1 MRWVAALWVMIAIFL
16 VFLVTA
22 ANGQMFCVDRVEMF
36 DRLASEYGE
45 ELVEVKAGDQ
55 GLLEVLR
62 SYQSGTWTLL
72 LTGPIG
78 ITCVVAT
85 GEGLST
91 DEDLLESMEY
101 AL

>member
-1 MRWVAALWVMIAIFL
+1 MRWVALAIWV
-16 VFLVTA
+16 VA
-22 ANGQMFCVDRVEMF
+22 AFASGVYGAYGQMLCVDRVEMF

-45 ELVEVKAGDQ
+45 ELVEVKEGDQ

-85 GEGLST
+85 GEGLSI

-101 AL
+101 ML